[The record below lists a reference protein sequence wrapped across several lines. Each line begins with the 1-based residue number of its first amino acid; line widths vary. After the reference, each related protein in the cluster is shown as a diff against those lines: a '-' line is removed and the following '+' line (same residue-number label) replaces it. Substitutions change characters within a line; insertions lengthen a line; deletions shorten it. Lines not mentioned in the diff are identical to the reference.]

1 MAVSRAVLHK
11 RWWLVGAL
19 VVSLSSWLVGPSG
32 WPAAARQ
39 TAPKGVRPVD
49 VPRDKPAGAFL
60 TLVEKGVAKAT
71 IVIRKDALQAPADPK
86 PAEIGAEI
94 PLATKIAGAARDLQ
108 VYVAKIT
115 GAKLPIVGDG
125 VLPAGTVIFVGRSA
139 LTKPFDAKIPSGLTP
154 KRHDEG
160 YVIFAKGDRLLLAG
174 NEEAPYHGTEY
185 AVAAFLHRQ
194 GVRWYMPGDFGDV
207 VPRRPSLYVAEMEV
221 RGKPDFRLR
230 NWWGTTSPESNLA
243 EYRWKLRN
251 GLNPTAN
258 LIAMPGDSSV
268 RSVLP
273 PKDSIKLPK
282 DWDKL
287 KEADKAKR
295 PDPYEIFAKHE
306 NGLVNEFMPNL
317 SSPLSVKYAA
327 EKVKEYF
334 RKNPKANSYGIAP
347 DDGLPRDFTP
357 ATVKMNLGFPDL
369 AGRMG
374 VPAEM
379 SASEEWLRWIDA
391 VQKEV
396 RKEFPD
402 RFITTNGYANRNTP
416 PLGVKFDPETPIMFA
431 AIWADTIHAF
441 DNPRSWQAA
450 RHAQMLRR
458 WTGLSKNVFLY
469 NYTYYMLAS
478 AGAPIPLARKHAHDM
493 PLYKKW
499 GVIGFQNEGRYA
511 AGEQG
516 IFPPYL
522 QARMMW
528 DAGVDAQK
536 LANEFFANWYGP
548 AAVPARAFWDALE
561 GALETTAMVGHED
574 RILPYVYTPALLAQL
589 EKHVAAAEQ
598 LATDAW
604 SRPRVKADRLVLEHL
619 KGFMAMHRAEFD
631 ANFAEATRQ
640 AEYML
645 KQREPLFALDRAF
658 FDINPKTGESYGYY
672 YWGTVARRDYYK
684 KLADLTTGKTGDMIR
699 VLPEQARFA
708 LDPRDDGRFAG
719 WFQAHFDDRN
729 WKTLP
734 TTEPFY
740 IHGYRD
746 GQGYPYMGALWYRLQ
761 VDVPATAKGRK
772 VILYAPAVESEAWVW
787 VNGKFVG
794 HREYHEAYERPN
806 PIDMDVSA
814 ALQPGLKN
822 SVVIRVHTAFN
833 PAAQAGGLTSRLFL
847 YAPK

>member
-1 MAVSRAVLHK
+1 MI
-11 RWWLVGAL
+11 VGFMM
-19 VVSLSSWLVGPSG
+19 VGLWSG
-32 WPAAARQ
+32 LTGLAGLASGAAQ
-39 TAPKGVRPVD
+39 TGVRPVD
-49 VPRDKPAGAFL
+49 IPPEKPTGAFL
-60 TLVEKGVAKAT
+60 TLVDKGVAKAT
-71 IVIRKDALQAPADPK
+71 IVVRKDGLKAPADPK
-86 PAEIGAEI
+86 PGEIGSEI

-108 VYVAKIT
+108 VYVEKIT
-115 GAKLPIVGDG
+115 GAKLPIAGDDA
-125 VLPAGTVIFVGRSA
+125 LPAGTVIFVGKSA
-139 LTKPFDAKIPSGLTP
+139 LTKPFDAKIPSGLTAQ
-154 KRHDEG
+154 RDEEG
-160 YVIFAKGDRLLLAG
+160 FVILAKGDRLLLAG
-174 NEEAPYHGTEY
+174 NEAEPYHGTEY
-185 AVAAFLHRQ
+185 AVAEFLHRQ

-207 VPRRPSLYVAEMEV
+207 VPKRPSLFIAEMEV
-221 RGKPDFRLR
+221 RSKPDFRLR

-251 GLNPTAN
+251 GLNPSAN

-273 PKDSIKLPK
+273 PRDSIKLPK

-287 KEADKAKR
+287 KDADRAKL

-357 ATVKMNLGFPDL
+357 ATVKTNLGFADL
-369 AGRMG
+369 AGRLG

-379 SASEEWLRWIDA
+379 SATEEWLRWIDA

-396 RKEFPD
+396 HKEFPD
-402 RFITTNGYANRNTP
+402 RLVTTNGYANRNTP
-416 PLGVKFDPETPIMFA
+416 PLGVKIDPDTPIMFA

-441 DNPRSWQAA
+441 DNPRSWQSA

-458 WTGLSKNVFLY
+458 WTELSRNVFLY

-478 AGAPIPLARKHAHDM
+478 AGAPIPLSRKHAHDM

-499 GVIGFQNEGRYA
+499 GVIGFQNEGRYV

-522 QARMMW
+522 QARIMW
-528 DAGVDAQK
+528 DASLDPTK
-536 LANEFFANWYGP
+536 LADEFFANWYGP
-548 AAVPARAFWDALE
+548 AAAPARSFWDALE
-561 GALETTAMVGHED
+561 EALETTAMVGHED
-574 RILPYVYTPALLAQL
+574 RILPYVYTQALLAQL
-589 EKHVAAAEQ
+589 DKHLAAAAKV
-598 LATDAW
+598 ATDAW
-604 SRPRVKADRLVLEHL
+604 SRPRVQADRHLLEHL

-631 ANFAEATRQ
+631 ANFAEAARQ

-658 FDINPKTGESYGYY
+658 FDINPKTGESNGFY

-684 KLADLTTGKTGDMIR
+684 KLADLTTGKTGDLVA

-708 LDPRDDGRFAG
+708 LDPRDEGRFAG
-719 WFQAHFDDRN
+719 WFEAKFDDKT
-729 WKTLP
+729 WQTLP

-740 IHGYRD
+740 IHGHRD
-746 GQGYPYMGALWYRLQ
+746 GQGYPYMGAIWYRLD
-761 VDVPATAKGRK
+761 VDVPASAKGRK
-772 VILYAPAVESEAWVW
+772 AILYAPAVESEAWVW

-806 PIDMDVSA
+806 PIEMDVSA
-814 ALQPGLKN
+814 ALEPGMKN
-822 SVVIRVHTAFN
+822 RVAIRVHTALN